1 MTANVSF
8 EDREESEVVSAA
20 KAGDAVAFEELVRRH
35 GDKMFRRALSMM
47 RDEDTALDM
56 TQMAW
61 IKAWKRLT
69 QFQGDS
75 SFATWMTRVTINVCL
90 DHIRKAKRWK
100 FAESIEDMEEN
111 SGGIERKLPIV
122 EVNPTERLEREEL
135 KKKIDKAL
143 AQLSEGHRAVI
154 VMHTFEEMAYKEI
167 AESMD
172 CSIGTVM
179 SRLFYAR
186 RNLASI
192 LKRILEE
199 EGKS

>member
-1 MTANVSF
+1 MAVNHSF
-8 EDREESEVVSAA
+8 EECEESEVVSAA
-20 KAGDAVAFEELVRRH
+20 QAGNAVAFEELVRRH
-35 GDKMFRRALSMM
+35 GDKIYRRALSML

-56 TQMAW
+56 AQMAW

-100 FAESIEDMEEN
+100 FAESIEDLEEN
-111 SGGIERKLPIV
+111 SGGVERQLPVIEA
-122 EVNPTERLEREEL
+122 NPTEGLERQEL
-135 KKKIDKAL
+135 KEKIDKAL
-143 AQLSEGHRAVI
+143 AKLSEGHRAVI

-167 AESMD
+167 AEAMD

-186 RNLASI
+186 RNLASA
-192 LKRILEE
+192 LKHMLEE
-199 EGKS
+199 GQSS

>member
-1 MTANVSF
+1 MTANYSF

-20 KAGDAVAFEELVRRH
+20 KVGNAVAFEELVRRH

-111 SGGIERKLPIV
+111 SGGVERKLPII
-122 EVNPTERLEREEL
+122 EANPTERLEREEL
-135 KKKIDKAL
+135 KKKIDNAL

-167 AESMD
+167 AESLG

-199 EGKS
+199 DGKS

>member
-1 MTANVSF
+1 MTAKHSF

-20 KAGDAVAFEELVRRH
+20 KAGDAAAFEELVRRH

-56 TQMAW
+56 AQMAW

-100 FAESIEDMEEN
+100 FAESIEEMEEN
-111 SGGIERKLPIV
+111 SGGVERKLPII
-122 EVNPTERLEREEL
+122 ETNPTERLEREEL

-154 VMHTFEEMAYKEI
+154 MMHTFEEMAYKEI
-167 AESMD
+167 AESMG

>member
-1 MTANVSF
+1 MTAQHSF

-20 KAGDAVAFEELVRRH
+20 KAGDAAAFEELVRRH

-56 TQMAW
+56 AQMAW

-100 FAESIEDMEEN
+100 FAESIEEMEEN
-111 SGGIERKLPIV
+111 SGGVERKLPII
-122 EVNPTERLEREEL
+122 ETNPTERLEREEL

-167 AESMD
+167 AESMG

>member
-1 MTANVSF
+1 MSAYNSF

-20 KAGDAVAFEELVRRH
+20 KSGDAVAFEELVRRH
-35 GDKMFRRALSMM
+35 GDKIFRRALSMM

-56 TQMAW
+56 AQMAW

-100 FAESIEDMEEN
+100 FSESIEEMDEN
-111 SGGIERKLPIV
+111 SGGVERKLPII
-122 EVNPTERLEREEL
+122 EANPTEGLEREEL
-135 KKKIDKAL
+135 KEKIDKAL

-167 AESMD
+167 ADAMG

-186 RNLASI
+186 RNLTSA
-192 LKRILEE
+192 LKRLLEE
-199 EGKS
+199 EGNS